1 MLRFSRPGLLLAS
14 LEVRAGGFFLP
25 GSMAF
30 YLDED
35 ENHAMSNFEVGA
47 LLHTHTH

>member
-1 MLRFSRPGLLLAS
+1 MLRFSRPGLLLGS

-25 GSMAF
+25 GSMVF

-35 ENHAMSNFEVGA
+35 ENHAKSILRSRHSPGA
-47 LLHTHTH
+47 A